1 MNKPLLLSLLL
12 GILISVGSC
21 KKPDTSAG
29 EAQAATDQVSE
40 RVVNIRTQTVKTA
53 VFEEKLMLTG
63 EVEAWKK
70 ATVSSELSG
79 KLQWL
84 GLVEGN
90 VVGQGSVV
98 ARINGQVLAAQ
109 RDQAQA
115 NFQLSKAQEAWQR
128 RTQNKQVALA
138 ETNYGNSAVN
148 FQRQQKLLQEQVVS
162 KQAFDNA
169 ENALQNSR
177 LQLDIQQVSRNS
189 TAEINRLQS
198 AAASASL
205 RLAQVSLTKTA
216 VTSPISGFINKVYVE
231 AGEYINPGA
240 PIADLVQISQ
250 VKVNAGVPERD
261 IAKVKLGNLVN
272 VSFDAYPDQ
281 IFTGPVIFIGA
292 AADSANKTF
301 PVKVRLSNPD
311 LRLRPGMI
319 AHVSLVK
326 ERIENTL
333 VIPLDAVI
341 EQEKGRIVFVE
352 EKGKA
357 QRREIETG
365 PKSGAMVQ
373 VLKGLKAGENL
384 VIFGQRSLIGGE
396 KVRVTTGR

>member
-12 GILISVGSC
+12 GILVSVGSC
-21 KKPDTSAG
+21 KKPDASAVDTQT
-29 EAQAATDQVSE
+29 AKDKVSE

-115 NFQLSKAQEAWQR
+115 NVQLSKAQEAWQR

-198 AAASASL
+198 VAASASL

-231 AGEYINPGA
+231 AGEYLNPGT
-240 PIADLVQISQ
+240 PIADLVQINQ

-311 LRLRPGMI
+311 LRLRPGML

-333 VIPLDAVI
+333 VIPLDTVI

-357 QRREIETG
+357 LRREIETG

-373 VLKGLKAGENL
+373 VLKGLKAGEKL
-384 VIFGQRSLIGGE
+384 VVFGQRSLIGGE